1 MGRLT
6 LFQTNPGFLRVCST
20 SLLKTQW
27 EKEKLLVTSNFSFSH
42 SVFYPFRE
50 LSAIFIKF
58 EIVVCKLFQFRR
70 VKNLLFGKG
79 LRYECVHFLPITI
92 VDSLIYDHYQK
103 ASKFIYAEKSLKVY
117 FLVLSSAQN
126 NTILDWSKLKAIA
139 NDKINEV
146 EKLKVALGCVE
157 NIVWK
162 RENSASQHF
171 LFFPQCFQKASL
183 SVSLRV
189 GIVW

>member
-1 MGRLT
+1 MGR
-6 LFQTNPGFLRVCST
+6 
-20 SLLKTQW
+20 
-27 EKEKLLVTSNFSFSH
+27 
-42 SVFYPFRE
+42 
-50 LSAIFIKF
+50 
-58 EIVVCKLFQFRR
+58 
-70 VKNLLFGKG
+70 
-79 LRYECVHFLPITI
+79 LRYECVHFLPITT

-157 NIVWK
+157 KIV
-162 RENSASQHF
+162 
-171 LFFPQCFQKASL
+171 
-183 SVSLRV
+183 
-189 GIVW
+189 